1 MEVQIEASWKA
12 VLNQEFEKP
21 YFEKIVS
28 FLKQEKQAGQIIY
41 PEGKNIFH
49 AFEKTPFHNVK
60 AVILGQDPYH
70 GAGQAHG
77 LCFSV
82 PVGIPAPPSLVNIFK
97 ELNTDLQIPIPTHG
111 NLEKW
116 ASQGILLLNATLTV
130 RANQAASHAHIGW
143 QSFTDKVIQTLSE
156 QKENLVFILW
166 GNYAKQKTVLINA
179 QKHLILTAAHPSP
192 LSAFNGFFGCKHFS
206 KTNEYLSQYQ
216 LTPID
221 WNLN

>member
-1 MEVQIEASWKA
+1 MEVHIESSWKK
-12 VLNQEFEKP
+12 VLNEEFEKP
-21 YFEKIVS
+21 YFKKIVT

-41 PEGKNIFH
+41 PEGVHIFH
-49 AFEKTPFHNVK
+49 AFEKTPFQNVK
-60 AVILGQDPYH
+60 AIILGQDPYH

-77 LCFSV
+77 LSFSV

-97 ELNTDLQIPIPTHG
+97 ELNTDLQMPIPTHG

-130 RANQAASHAHIGW
+130 RAHQAASHAHIGW
-143 QSFTDKVIQTLSE
+143 QSFTDKVIQTLSS
-156 QKENLVFILW
+156 QKDHLVFILW
-166 GNYAKQKTVLINA
+166 GNYAKQKTALINP

-192 LSAFNGFFGCKHFS
+192 LSAYNGFLGCKHFS
-206 KTNEYLSQYQ
+206 KTNAYLSQHQ
-216 LTPID
+216 ITPID